1 MIKLILE
8 CNSIDY
14 DAYLNEVLQ
23 KAKEHPEMTGGIKL
37 PKGTAAILNHMP
49 KKAKNEMIAK
59 AINSH
64 SEAAIPRVQQ
74 LLYNVLGPVEIYSF
88 HIDCGTLSKESV
100 VMTSEIAH
108 FNGAIYTQSI
118 LPKYYTEETAPRI
131 FSGFEPR
138 SYRLEDAQEFIRN
151 QNEKNMQLLVARSIS
166 SNKQYIVENIARK
179 LREMGMDIDIR
190 NLRVLVK

>member
-14 DAYLNEVLQ
+14 DAYLNDVIQ

-37 PKGTAAILNHMP
+37 PKGIGAVLNHMP

-74 LLYNVLGPVEIYSF
+74 LLYNVLGPVEIHSF
-88 HIDCGTLSKESV
+88 HIDCGTISKESV

-108 FNGAIYTQSI
+108 FNGAILRSR
-118 LPKYYTEETAPRI
+118 YY
-131 FSGFEPR
+131 
-138 SYRLEDAQEFIRN
+138 
-151 QNEKNMQLLVARSIS
+151 RSIIPK
-166 SNKQYIVENIARK
+166 KQRLVYSRAFHLVLTGLKTRRS
-179 LREMGMDIDIR
+179 LSGIR
-190 NLRVLVK
+190 MRRICSFW

>member
-14 DAYLNEVLQ
+14 DAYLNEVIQ

-37 PKGTAAILNHMP
+37 PKGIGAVLNHMP

-74 LLYNVLGPVEIYSF
+74 LLYNVLGPVEIHSF
-88 HIDCGTLSKESV
+88 HIDCGTISKESV

-108 FNGAIYTQSI
+108 FNGAIFTQSI
-118 LPKYYTEETAPRI
+118 LPKYYSEETAPRI
-131 FSGFEPR
+131 FQGFSPR

-166 SNKQYIVENIARK
+166 SNKQYIMEVLENKVRSQN
-179 LREMGMDIDIR
+179 MNMDIR

>member
-14 DAYLNEVLQ
+14 DAYLNEVLR

-37 PKGTAAILNHMP
+37 PKGTATVISHMP

-118 LPKYYTEETAPRI
+118 LPKYYSEETAPRVFEG
-131 FSGFEPR
+131 FSPR
-138 SYRLEDAQEFIRN
+138 SFQLEDAQEFIRN
-151 QNEKNMQLLVARSIS
+151 QNEKNMQLLIARSIS
-166 SNKQYIVENIARK
+166 ANKQYIIENLERK
-179 LREMGMDIDIR
+179 VREQGMDMDIR